1 MVYFPFRIWKA
12 LLSTSFTYLF
22 MLLDLRYSQFSS
34 TSTLNKN
41 KSKGHRWRLFD
52 NMTSTIILNL
62 RISNF
67 FRSLNFQ
74 LCESILPNSQVRS
87 FLRCRISFH
96 RMTLMVNNHCRI
108 FYSIKISN
116 EDVDWYIY
124 IYINAI
130 AKKKKWKGRPNWL
143 GYYLISWY
151 IAILILVKHFER
163 LFKLL
168 LRISLLVNS

>member
-22 MLLDLRYSQFSS
+22 MLLDLRYIPSS
-34 TSTLNKN
+34 
-41 KSKGHRWRLFD
+41 RQR
-52 NMTSTIILNL
+52 
-62 RISNF
+62 
-67 FRSLNFQ
+67 Q
-74 LCESILPNSQVRS
+74 LSIKIKARDIDDDCSITCPALSFWIWEFLIFLEVWIFNYVKSILPNSQVRS

-124 IYINAI
+124 IYISMPLQRRRNEKEGQI
-130 AKKKKWKGRPNWL
+130 
-143 GYYLISWY
+143 
-151 IAILILVKHFER
+151 V
-163 LFKLL
+163 
-168 LRISLLVNS
+168 